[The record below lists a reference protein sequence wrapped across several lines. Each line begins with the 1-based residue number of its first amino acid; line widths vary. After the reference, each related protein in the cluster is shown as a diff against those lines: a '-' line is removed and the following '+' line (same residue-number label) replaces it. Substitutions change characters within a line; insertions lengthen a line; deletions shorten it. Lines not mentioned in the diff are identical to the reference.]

1 MIDSGQ
7 DGIVVLGGGVCGLY
21 AGRCLAAAGYR
32 ACIIEKEPAFG
43 GLASGIK
50 MGRNFYDQGVHMLH
64 EHDREIYEDCMA
76 MMGKESV
83 AVELNA
89 RIRWEGRFYRYPLQF
104 ADMVKGMPPLVLGH
118 ALVSLLLAQIRNKI
132 APWEPENCEEALIQL
147 YGKALYH
154 FFFEDFTHRYWG
166 LHPSRISAMFVK
178 RKMPRLTAVDA
189 LKRLLGYLGIRERQ
203 GRTVESALLSE
214 TLHYS
219 STGAEALPRCIA
231 RQICKDGG
239 RLFTESEVDELQVED
254 GRILSVRIRNS
265 RDGSCQ
271 ELRCSDVIS
280 TIPITGLLTAL
291 RPCVPQGVRESCGH
305 LQWLPIVVY
314 GLLVKRENV
323 MDALYTYYRER
334 VFHRVGE
341 PKNAGLKVEPDG
353 HTVLIVEMTCQ
364 EGDEKWQGTQAM
376 QDRVIADLEA
386 EGLCDAADVIEIN
399 ILRNSHGYPVFS
411 LGYEPHYEK
420 VTGYL
425 KGINNLQSVGR
436 QGGFSFPNMH
446 SAMRMG
452 SDAAEKVLQSKR
464 RGNE

>member
-1 MIDSGQ
+1 MDRGQ
-7 DGIVVLGGGVCGLY
+7 ERIVILGGGVCGLY
-21 AGRCLAAAGYR
+21 AGRRLAAAGHR
-32 ACIIEKEPAFG
+32 VSIVEKESRFG
-43 GLASGIK
+43 GLASGMQI
-50 MGRNFYDQGVHMLH
+50 GRNFYDQGVHMLH

-89 RIRWEGRFYRYPLQF
+89 RIRWGGRFYRYPLQF
-104 ADMVKGMPPLVLGH
+104 TDMVKGMPPLMLGH
-118 ALVSLLLAQIRNKI
+118 AVVSLLLAQVRNKI

-154 FFFEDFTHRYWG
+154 FFFEDFTYRYWG
-166 LHPSRISAMFVK
+166 RHPSQISAMFVK

-189 LKRLLGYLGIRERQ
+189 LKRALGHFGVRERP
-203 GRTVESALLSE
+203 GRAVESALLSE

-219 STGAEALPRCIA
+219 PTGAEALPRCIA
-231 RQICKDGG
+231 SQISKDGG
-239 RLFTESEVDELQVED
+239 RLFRESAVDEVKVKNGKIE
-254 GRILSVRIRNS
+254 SVRIRHS
-265 RDGSCQ
+265 RKGSCQ
-271 ELRCSDVIS
+271 TLLCSHVIS
-280 TIPITGLLTAL
+280 TIPITGLLKAL
-291 RPCVPQGVRESCGH
+291 RPRVPQGITESCGH
-305 LQWLPIVVY
+305 LRWLPIVVY
-314 GLLVKRENV
+314 GLLVKRERV

-341 PKNAGLKVEPDG
+341 PKNAGLKVEPHG

-364 EGDEKWQGTQAM
+364 EGDEKWHGTQAM
-376 QDRVIADLEA
+376 KQRVIADLES
-386 EGLCDAADVIEIN
+386 EGLCEGADVIEIN
-399 ILRNSHGYPVFS
+399 ILRNRHGYPVFS

-425 KGINNLQSVGR
+425 KGIDNLQSVGR

-452 SDAAEKVLQSKR
+452 ADAAENIFLR
-464 RGNE
+464 EGGCNE